1 MGKGK
6 AKNSL
11 GMQWFTTGVSTTLV
25 LILLGTVAFFVL
37 FAQRL
42 SESVKENLTVTV
54 LLREEAT
61 DADIARLRSG
71 LQKASYVHAL
81 DYVSK
86 ERALEEQ
93 VKAMGSD
100 PSEFLGFNPFTASFE
115 LRMKAS
121 YANSDSLSVI
131 TAGLKKMPAVEDVL
145 YQKDLVDTVNDNL
158 RRASYVLL
166 GIAVLLALVSFALIN
181 NTVRLSIYSGRF
193 VIRTMQLVGA
203 SRAFIRRPFMARS
216 FRLGFLSGLPAK
228 LAAGALLALAAYGGE
243 AKLMRLT
250 LLFFAVSCAM
260 AGCVL
265 GLGLLAGGGMPMA
278 GGVFYT
284 DVDARVLLI
293 SAGAAYLVL
302 SVVFR
307 ASARHG
313 VQGELVEVRV
323 RILGRTAAL
332 TALCDTGN
340 SLRDPAT
347 GAPVLVAG
355 LGRLDGALPREVR
368 ALLTEETLAHPAS
381 VLEQVARAAPA
392 LRPRLVPYRAV
403 GVSGGLLLA
412 IRSDWTEAA
421 GERYDGL
428 TVALAPTELG
438 PGHSALWGGG
448 RKRRGSHEELERAPA
463 PSAGPCGPAAAAGGG
478 LLHRRQRHPAPA
490 ADKGA
495 GGGAF
500 GAPGGRGRPERAHRA

>member
-6 AKNSL
+6 SKNSL

-71 LQKASYVHAL
+71 LQKASYVHDL

-193 VIRTMQLVGA
+193 VIRTMKLVGA
-203 SRAFIRRPFMARS
+203 SWAFIRRPFMARS
-216 FRLGFLSGLPAK
+216 FRLGFLSGL
-228 LAAGALLALAAYGGE
+228 AADAAL
-243 AKLMRLT
+243 
-250 LLFFAVSCAM
+250 F
-260 AGCVL
+260 
-265 GLGLLAGGGMPMA
+265 GGG
-278 GGVFYT
+278 
-284 DVDARVLLI
+284 
-293 SAGAAYLVL
+293 
-302 SVVFR
+302 
-307 ASARHG
+307 
-313 VQGELVEVRV
+313 
-323 RILGRTAAL
+323 
-332 TALCDTGN
+332 
-340 SLRDPAT
+340 
-347 GAPVLVAG
+347 
-355 LGRLDGALPREVR
+355 R
-368 ALLTEETLAHPAS
+368 ALLQYDPSLALYVEPGMLA
-381 VLEQVARAAPA
+381 
-392 LRPRLVPYRAV
+392 AV
-403 GVSGGLLLA
+403 GIAVPAAGLLLTLGCTCVSVGKCL
-412 IRSDWTEAA
+412 RMRA
-421 GERYDGL
+421 GDLY
-428 TVALAPTELG
+428 
-438 PGHSALWGGG
+438 
-448 RKRRGSHEELERAPA
+448 
-463 PSAGPCGPAAAAGGG
+463 
-478 LLHRRQRHPAPA
+478 
-490 ADKGA
+490 
-495 GGGAF
+495 
-500 GAPGGRGRPERAHRA
+500 